1 MRFFADTNVLFDLF
15 EMDRPSHKDSLRL
28 FAHCTA
34 GRADILLAPVS
45 VMTLLYSLKKY
56 GLSMDEVVQ
65 RLNFLLP
72 HLTFSSMGLAEL
84 VGGINSGWTDLE
96 DAILFHSALNAG
108 DVDAIVSNDKDFKQQ
123 HMIPVLTPAQAVKRV
138 K

>member
-28 FAHCTA
+28 FAHCTS
-34 GRADILLAPVS
+34 GRVDILLAPVS

-56 GLSMDEVVQ
+56 SLPMPEVVQ

-72 HLTFSSMGLAEL
+72 HLTFSPTGLAEL
-84 VGGINSGWTDLE
+84 VAGVNSGWSDLE

-123 HMIPVLTPAQAVKRV
+123 DMIPVLTPAQAVKRL